1 MDINK
6 LKNKKRIK
14 ILFVDACLRGNE
26 SRTGHVARHLLNELK
41 KKWAGLRLSL
51 IVDYL
56 YLDAD
61 KIQPFNNEKILKRND
76 LIAKGQFDNPMFE
89 YANQLKS
96 ADILI
101 IAAPCWDMSFPSI
114 LKVYIEN
121 LVVFN
126 LTFTTKD
133 NFFEGLCNVQK
144 TYFVSTSGGDILRQP
159 FGLDYIKGIADML
172 SLGPVIPYMT
182 GNLDIEGE
190 NPDEIVHDLMDKIS
204 SDLCD

>member
-1 MDINK
+1 MNINK
-6 LKNKKRIK
+6 LKNKNRIK
-14 ILFVDACLRGNE
+14 ILFVDACLRGSE
-26 SRTGHVARHLLNELK
+26 SRTGYVARHLLDELK
-41 KKWAGLRLSL
+41 KKWTGLGLSL

-56 YLDAD
+56 YLDVE
-61 KIQPFNNEKILKRND
+61 KIKPFDNDKILKRNN
-76 LIAKGQFDNPMFE
+76 LIGEGNFDDPIFE

-96 ADILI
+96 ADVLI

-121 LVVFN
+121 LVVYN
-126 LTFTTKD
+126 LTFTTRE
-133 NFFEGLCNVQK
+133 NFFTGLCNVQE
-144 TYFVSTSGGDILRQP
+144 TYFVSTSGGDISRQP

-172 SLGPVIPYMT
+172 DLGEVIPYMT

-190 NPDEIVHDLMDKIS
+190 NPDKIVHTLMNKIS